1 MSVLCWCAAVT
12 FKRSV
17 DTVNA
22 DFGIVITVITVVTVV
37 RVGPV
42 EAVRVGPVE
51 VIGIGP
57 VGVDI
62 FGPVKLCVVIM
73 VPVFFFT
80 VFCDKK

>member
-17 DTVNA
+17 DTVSA
-22 DFGIVITVITVVTVV
+22 DIVITVVTVV